1 MSACLQWSRA
11 VFQPATRSEV
21 RLHSA
26 PAVFWSQR
34 RQLQT
39 AAVCHGGKRRE
50 RYGQTDINTC
60 IQHKQNNTVISG
72 QHKAFLS
79 KRTNTKQ
86 CCKKTERVAVTYM
99 CAFIVFGSQY
109 KLRHCDDTRHAPAP
123 QRGRL
128 ATPPTSDAGRHSLR
142 PPPRPSV
149 VGS

>member
-1 MSACLQWSRA
+1 M
-11 VFQPATRSEV
+11 FQPATRSEV

-26 PAVFWSQR
+26 PAVFWGQW

-39 AAVCHGGKRRE
+39 AAVCDGGKRRE

-72 QHKAFLS
+72 QHNKTYTYNTINTL
-79 KRTNTKQ
+79 TNKN
-86 CCKKTERVAVTYM
+86 KNVKTERFAVVR
-99 CAFIVFGSQY
+99 AFFIVFGVQY